1 MEITFLRIWPRWMP
15 SRYRWFCREILKLRL
30 TSSVRDFKLKVY
42 NVRACTIQ
50 IHFRFTYQ
58 RTIGSLTDIRVYC
71 CSTPTFKQYVLS
83 ITYLMF
89 VGYSSGV
96 YRNIVLYEPVILNF
110 PTRVKMVEQMT
121 IAELPSVERNKR
133 TMSDL
138 PSTLQQL
145 RSV

>member
-1 MEITFLRIWPRWMP
+1 ML
-15 SRYRWFCREILKLRL
+15 
-30 TSSVRDFKLKVY
+30 
-42 NVRACTIQ
+42 
-50 IHFRFTYQ
+50 
-58 RTIGSLTDIRVYC
+58 
-71 CSTPTFKQYVLS
+71 
-83 ITYLMF
+83 